1 MNKISQQELDKMKH
15 LIGFGASDNVSQVNN
30 KPIVEFCAKAADGNT
45 YGIVREFNKFYIKV
59 APKKNTDVLAED
71 YQYIGG
77 FSGRKENEYK
87 SYALA
92 AKQFDLKMMSINE
105 SCAAKDRMH
114 IETPKIVDAEWQI
127 NETKEMRA
135 EINRLKEITS
145 NVDNILGESNIIGGF
160 ALDDTLPEAPAKNPS
175 EKTVNAPFVDKATAK
190 GDKDFKVVSKDHK
203 KVGKPFEKDGEADS
217 KDMQSDKNK
226 KCGSNGAK
234 YVEKAKY
241 VPDNAI
247 ANQKPKGAKAVK
259 MNENAYY
266 GDIKTPEDVVNWM
279 NNNIDM
285 PGFEFEDGDYVG
297 IEYDADSNKLYA
309 GSVFNAGMVHE
320 YEVEYDFDI
329 SPDENLQSLYDVI
342 YQKKLENGDF
352 DDINFEE
359 SKNRNRKSVKLTMEQ
374 AAAWAKYNHF
384 IDEGCCGE
392 SNINFDYELPFPD
405 TNESKDINEYYFYD
419 DSFNSGYNATD
430 DELANEFSSRTE
442 NIPQIGRG
450 RKRGD
455 KDREAERLA
464 KQQIRRERVQVAL
477 DDIKQA
483 NQWEK
488 DRFRKRD
495 LEPEDKENAN
505 ESLELPDEIEYNPD
519 AQSYDVAN
527 NYTKNL
533 PKAPKEINN
542 VAESYVLNDFGK
554 HPSYRK
560 KPMTTPPNK
569 EVSKYGRDWND
580 DSAKGEEP
588 FGKKIGSSAPYDDVI
603 NMLTDAIMNKLDFK
617 KKS

>member
-30 KPIVEFCAKAADGNT
+30 NPIVEFCAKAADGNT

-135 EINRLKEITS
+135 EINRLKEITA
-145 NVDNILGESNIIGGF
+145 NVDNILGESGIIGGF
-160 ALDDTLPEAPAKNPS
+160 ALNDTLPEAPAKNPS
-175 EKTVNAPFVDKATAK
+175 EKTVNAPFVDKATAN
-190 GDKDFKVVSKDHK
+190 GDKDFKAVSNDHK
-203 KVGKPFEKDGEADS
+203 KVGKPFEKDGETGNR
-217 KDMQSDKNK
+217 DMQSDKNK
-226 KCGSNGAK
+226 KGNSDSAK

-247 ANQKPKGAKAVK
+247 ANKNPKGAKAVK
-259 MNENAYY
+259 MNETAYY
-266 GDIKTPEDVVNWM
+266 GNIKTPEDVSKWM
-279 NNNIDM
+279 HENIDM

-297 IEYDADSNKLYA
+297 VEYDAESNKLFA
-309 GSVFNAGMVHE
+309 GGVFNTGMAHE

-329 SPDENLQSLYDVI
+329 SPDENLQNLYDVI

-359 SKNRNRKSVKLTMEQ
+359 SKSRNRKSVKLTMEQ
-374 AAAWAKYNHF
+374 AAAWAKYNNF

-405 TNESKDINEYYFYD
+405 ANESKDVNEDYD
-419 DSFNSGYNATD
+419 ISWFTD
-430 DELANEFSSRTE
+430 KEE
-442 NIPQIGRG
+442 NQLPKDT
-450 RKRGD
+450 RKNCRRA
-455 KDREAERLA
+455 KELA
-464 KQQIRRERVQVAL
+464 KQQIKQENDIIAH
-477 DDIKQA
+477 DDFE
-483 NQWEK
+483 QWEK
-488 DRFRKRD
+488 DKFRPED
-495 LEPEDKENAN
+495 LEPEEEPAYEIDMDDEDDE
-505 ESLELPDEIEYNPD
+505 ESTRLPNKIG
-519 AQSYDVAN
+519 A
-527 NYTKNL
+527 
-533 PKAPKEINN
+533 NN
-542 VAESYVLNDFGK
+542 VAESYVLSDFGK

-560 KPMTTPPNK
+560 KPMSTPPNK
-569 EVSKYGRDWND
+569 EVSKSGRDWND

>member
-105 SCAAKDRMH
+105 SCAAKDRMC

-135 EINRLKEITS
+135 EINRLKEITA
-145 NVDNILGESNIIGGF
+145 NVDNILSESNIIGGF
-160 ALDDTLPEAPAKNPS
+160 ALNDTLPEAPAKNPS
-175 EKTVNAPFVDKATAK
+175 KKTVNAPFVDKATAK
-190 GDKDFKVVSKDHK
+190 GDKDFKVTSRDHK
-203 KVGKPFEKDGEADS
+203 KVGKPFEKDGEADN

-226 KCGSNGAK
+226 KGNSGSTK

-241 VPDNAI
+241 VPDNAV
-247 ANQKPKGAKAVK
+247 ANQNPKGAKAIK
-259 MNENAYY
+259 MNESAYY
-266 GDIKTPEDVVNWM
+266 GDIKTPEDVSKWM
-279 NNNIDM
+279 HENIDM

-297 IEYDADSNKLYA
+297 VEYDAESNKLYA
-309 GSVFNAGMVHE
+309 GGVFNAGMAQE

-329 SPDENLQSLYDVI
+329 SPDENLQNLYDVI

-384 IDEGCCGE
+384 IDEGCCSE
-392 SNINFDYELPFPD
+392 NNINFDYELPFPD

-419 DSFNSGYNATD
+419 DSLDNGYNATD
-430 DELANEFSSRTE
+430 DKLADEFSSRPE

-450 RKRGD
+450 RKRSK
-455 KDREAERLA
+455 KDREAERIA
-464 KQQIRRERVQVAL
+464 KQQIKQENDIITH
-477 DDIKQA
+477 DDFD
-483 NQWEK
+483 QWEK
-488 DRFRKRD
+488 DKFRPED
-495 LEPEDKENAN
+495 LEPEEEPTYEFSLDDEDDEGGTEQPN
-505 ESLELPDEIEYNPD
+505 E
-519 AQSYDVAN
+519 
-527 NYTKNL
+527 TT
-533 PKAPKEINN
+533 INN
-542 VAESYVLNDFGK
+542 VAESYVLSDFGK

-569 EVSKYGRDWND
+569 EVSRCGRDWND

-603 NMLTDAIMNKLDFK
+603 NMLTDAIMNKLDLK